1 MSLIKNTDEL
11 LRNEYYEV
19 IIDLLEVGL
28 RAADP
33 KLAIVRDV
41 SLRGDTIVVRNQAF
55 EVKGKVYVVG
65 FGKASIKMGEG
76 IEEVLG
82 DLIDEGVLIA
92 PEVPHDIKLRKF
104 RVLKGDHP
112 IPGENT
118 LRSTEEILNLIK
130 RVSSDDLVFVLISG
144 GGSALFE
151 KPMPPI
157 TLSDL
162 KELNKLL
169 LRSGADIKEINT
181 VRKHISMVKG
191 GRLAELIY
199 PAYTIALIVSDV
211 VGDPIEFIASGP
223 TAPDTTTFRDAMS
236 VLKYRGLWDKVPE
249 SIRVVIEKGVRGEIP
264 ETPKPNHRIFERVS
278 NNIIASN
285 IISLKAM
292 EERARQ
298 LGYKSLV
305 LTSMMEGEAR
315 EIGKFL
321 AGLAKHIAVYDE
333 PIKKPAVILLGGE
346 TTVTVRGDGIGGRN
360 QELALSFAIYAKGLR
375 NVVFASI
382 GTDGIDG
389 VSDAAG
395 AIVDGETYSEALS
408 RGIDLVDYLQR
419 NDSHTA
425 LRKLRRVIFT
435 GYTGTNVNDVAVL
448 LVSK

>member
-1 MSLIKNTDEL
+1 MPLIKNIGEL
-11 LRNEYYEV
+11 MRNKYYEV
-19 IIDLLEVGL
+19 VIDLLEVGL

-33 KLAIVRDV
+33 KLAVVRSV
-41 SLRGDTIVVRNQAF
+41 SLRGDTVVVCNHAF
-55 EVKGKVYVVG
+55 EVEGKVYVVG

-82 DLIDEGVLIA
+82 DLIDGGVLIA
-92 PEVPHDIKLRKF
+92 PEIPRGIKF
-104 RVLKGDHP
+104 RKLKVLKGDHP

-118 LRSTEEILNLIK
+118 LRSTEEVLNLIK
-130 RVSSDDLVFVLISG
+130 SVSSDDLVFVLISG

-169 LRSGADIKEINT
+169 LKSGADIKEINT
-181 VRKHISMVKG
+181 VRKHVSTVKG

-223 TAPDTTTFRDAMS
+223 TAPDTTTFHDAMS
-236 VLKYRGLWDKVPE
+236 VLKYRGLWDRVPE
-249 SIRVVIEKGVRGEIP
+249 SVRVVIEKGIRGEIP
-264 ETPKPNHRIFERVS
+264 ETPKPKHRIFERVS

-298 LGYKSLV
+298 LGYNSLV

-315 EIGKFL
+315 EVGKFL

-333 PIKKPAVILLGGE
+333 PVKKPAIVLLGGE

-360 QELALSFAIYAKGLR
+360 QELALSFAIHARGLK
-375 NVVFASI
+375 NAVFASI

-389 VSDAAG
+389 VSNAAG
-395 AIVDGETYSEALS
+395 AIVDSGTYSEALS
-408 RGIDLVDYLQR
+408 KGIDLVDYLQR

-425 LRKLRRVIFT
+425 LRKLRRAIFT
-435 GYTGTNVNDVAVL
+435 GYTGTNVNDIAVL
-448 LVSK
+448 LVGK